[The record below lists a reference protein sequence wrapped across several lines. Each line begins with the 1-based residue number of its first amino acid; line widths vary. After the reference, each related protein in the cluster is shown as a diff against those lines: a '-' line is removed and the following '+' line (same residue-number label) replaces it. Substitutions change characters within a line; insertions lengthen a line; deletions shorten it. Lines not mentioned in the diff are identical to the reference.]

1 MVDIIEGYETEEQ
14 QVDAI
19 KQWWKDNGN
28 TFIIGAVVGLA
39 GLWGWRFYNESVVSG
54 QEIASQAYTDMLIQ
68 HEAQGSE
75 AGVDGVISSFIAE
88 NSDNSY
94 GVLASLLLA
103 KEAVQ
108 RQDFEL
114 AKNQLVQLQTQN
126 SYAPLNAVIN
136 LRLARVEAEL
146 ALYPEAL
153 TTLALISEKS
163 FLAQAYQVK
172 GGIFL
177 KQGDTAQARSAFQ
190 DAINASQGR
199 VDPLLQLQFD
209 DLALSASEVPEAPVL
224 DLK

>member
-28 TFIIGAVVGLA
+28 TLIIGAVVGLA
-39 GLWGWRFYNESVVSG
+39 GLWGWRFYNESVING
-54 QEIASQAYTDMLIQ
+54 QEATSQAYSDMLIK
-68 HEAQGSE
+68 HEVQGSE
-75 AGVDGVISSFIAE
+75 PGVDSVISTFIAE
-88 NSDNSY
+88 NSNNSY

-103 KEAVQ
+103 KEAVEQ
-108 RQDFEL
+108 KDFEL
-114 AKNQLVQLQTQN
+114 AKNQLMQLQTQN

-153 TTLALISEKS
+153 ATLSLITDKS
-163 FLAQAYQVK
+163 FLAQAYQLK
-172 GGIFL
+172 GNIYL
-177 KQGDTAQARSAFQ
+177 KQNDLEQARSALQ

-209 DLALSASEVPEAPVL
+209 DIAVAASEVPEAPVL